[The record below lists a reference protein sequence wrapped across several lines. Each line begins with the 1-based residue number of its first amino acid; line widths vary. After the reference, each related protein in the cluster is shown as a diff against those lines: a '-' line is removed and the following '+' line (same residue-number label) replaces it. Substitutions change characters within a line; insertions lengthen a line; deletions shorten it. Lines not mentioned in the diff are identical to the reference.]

1 MITLYGFAASNYYN
15 IVKHTLLAKEIDF
28 TETVVYTGNKG
39 DDYLSK
45 SPMGKVPCIETE
57 QGCLSESS
65 VIIDYLEDAYPE
77 KPLYPSDP
85 FARAKVRQI
94 TKIAELYIELPA
106 RRHIPEVVA
115 KTPRLEEAY
124 KEAGGVIKK
133 GLRAL
138 DRLRG
143 DGQFLF
149 GDKLTYADIYT
160 RYCLKVGK
168 LVGYKI
174 YDWDILE
181 DFERLKAWDRAMAED
196 PISRKVDADAAAA
209 QEAFFAKVRQQT

>member
-1 MITLYGFAASNYYN
+1 MTLYGFAASNYYN